1 MTTIDTLLE
10 RSQRYDA
17 AKEDYTIATADV
29 SYLVDDDACKVVFPG
44 GLFGNVGHTP
54 SDHALSQICQ
64 KLKVPPTRY
73 MRACPPELRA
83 TNLNHWQRGLGDG
96 NWFIRTNGGSVR
108 GVLSDQYVP
117 LDNSE
122 VLGTGAEIFK
132 GDHITSYKLIRP
144 TVTADNMWV
153 RILLRD
159 NVGQNYGIGIV
170 VGNDEI
176 GRGSCKVLPFVQRHS
191 CTNSTV
197 WQEGGYEQRHV
208 GRRAREAMR
217 VQMKSAILDGLRAS
231 ATMYKQVLQA
241 EEERLPSIT
250 DFINGLAEENSW
262 NDHVRDTILL
272 GTEGEQTRMGVV
284 NGLSFAAH
292 SAANVNDD
300 TRQMLELLSGKVLM
314 QPYVSGRQM
323 FN

>member
-1 MTTIDTLLE
+1 MMTIDTLLE

-17 AKEDYTIATADV
+17 AKEDYTIDTDDIA
-29 SYLVDDDACKVVFPG
+29 YLVDENACKVVFPG
-44 GLFGNVGHTP
+44 GLFGSVGHVP
-54 SDHALSQICQ
+54 SDHALAQICQ

-73 MRACPPELRA
+73 MRHCPPELRA
-83 TNLNHWQRGLGDG
+83 TNLNYWQRSMG
-96 NWFIRTNGGSVR
+96 NNRWFIRTYGGTVR

-122 VLGTGAEIFK
+122 ILETVAAIFK
-132 GDHITSYKLIRP
+132 GDHITHYRLIRP
-144 TVTADNMWV
+144 HVSADSMWV
-153 RILLRD
+153 RIVLRD
-159 NVGQNYGIGIV
+159 NVGDNYGIGIV
-170 VGNDEI
+170 IGNDEI

-197 WQEGGYEQRHV
+197 WQAGGYEQRHV

-241 EEERLPSIT
+241 EEERLPNIT
-250 DFINGLAEENSW
+250 DFINELAEGNSW

-292 SAANVNDD
+292 SAENVNNDM
-300 TRQMLELLSGKVLM
+300 RQMLELLSGKLLM
-314 QPYVSGRQM
+314 QPYVSGRRM